1 MLEVFSSVFAGVIAA
16 MKIIA
21 QKRLIPRTDVV
32 TIQFWTSFG
41 GLVISGLVMA
51 IPDQWPKLPSGSSH
65 DVLHDWLL
73 LLAHAF
79 STGIATLLIYKS
91 QQMISAILFGL
102 STSFNVIFMLIG
114 QYTVLRHIQPG
125 HKNAQEYS
133 GAVLVVLSA
142 LLVPICAIIKKKF
155 FPDRQQPQ
163 QQQQHDDRPSTSTNS
178 NPCVEYEQIT
188 GR

>member
-1 MLEVFSSVFAGVIAA
+1 

-21 QKRLIPRTDVV
+21 QKQLIPQTDVA
-32 TIQFWTSFG
+32 TIQFWTSLG
-41 GLVISGLVMA
+41 GLAISAIFMA
-51 IPDQWPKLPSGSSH
+51 VPKQHPSLPKGDH
-65 DVLHDWLL
+65 KTIRNDWLL

-114 QYTVLRHIQPG
+114 QYTVLRHIQRG
-125 HKNAQEYS
+125 HRNPEEYS

-155 FPDRQQPQ
+155 FPDRPQ
-163 QQQQHDDRPSTSTNS
+163 GTPRGPIEQGPGPSSRSNIQYESITDRP
-178 NPCVEYEQIT
+178 I
-188 GR
+188 R